1 MRIPSDDEVELA
13 FAQYCLRD
21 PGPSDGDMLV
31 PSGGAPSADKE
42 WFIGSSYILRTS
54 AEARQIVRACLAL
67 DVVVSDRLDSAAW
80 VGVLGGVLDL
90 MERVEKLEAGR

>member
-1 MRIPSDDEVELA
+1 MRWSWRSPA
-13 FAQYCLRD
+13 TATATR
-21 PGPSDGDMLV
+21 
-31 PSGGAPSADKE
+31 APPTATCSSRPAGRPTRTRS
-42 WFIGSSYILRTS
+42 GSSAPATILRTS

-80 VGVLGGVLDL
+80 VGVLGAMLDL